1 MINPVDSSFISFSYS
16 LLLFLIDYIIH
27 LHTCQICNNK
37 LKEKSEDKVKD
48 KKMEQVNFKVIHT
61 QIKKIVKEFTTLE
74 VEKIKHVTYYNDITV
89 IKIEINKTT
98 KHVGLE

>member
-1 MINPVDSSFISFSYS
+1 
-16 LLLFLIDYIIH
+16 
-27 LHTCQICNNK
+27 
-37 LKEKSEDKVKD
+37 
-48 KKMEQVNFKVIHT
+48 MEQVNFKVIHT